1 MIQVLKCVSFDSR
14 DSVVAEVHVH
24 VSVSARGVV
33 KCRYSGEPNTG
44 AVDVLVVT
52 AIIGAGAW

>member
-1 MIQVLKCVSFDSR
+1 M
-14 DSVVAEVHVH
+14 H